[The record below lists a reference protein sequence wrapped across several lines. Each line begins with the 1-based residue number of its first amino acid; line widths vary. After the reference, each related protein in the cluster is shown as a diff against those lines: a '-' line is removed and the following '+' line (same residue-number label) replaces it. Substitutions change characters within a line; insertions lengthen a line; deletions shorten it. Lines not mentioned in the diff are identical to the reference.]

1 MSNYTKFDFANIYK
15 KSPKYKE
22 FDFYGKTFK
31 VKNGTTN
38 ILLID
43 KYNENKYIL
52 QAKSQELQEM
62 VEEYDEEYGEDIP
75 EEIVKKIK
83 KLSNECIT
91 ETYEHKQNVMVL
103 LERLLGEEQY
113 KYLEEIDP
121 SFEECLLLVDFISN
135 LLQNKTAKELV
146 SAILEAQEK
155 TEEKKENDKEEEMGE

>member
-1 MSNYTKFDFANIYK
+1 MNYTEFDFANIYK
-15 KSPKYKE
+15 KAPKYIE

-52 QAKSQELQEM
+52 QAKSDELREM
-62 VEEYDEEYGEDIP
+62 VDEYEEEYGENIP
-75 EEIVKKIK
+75 EEIVNKIK

-91 ETYEHKQNVMVL
+91 ETYKHKQNTMTL
-103 LERLLGEEQY
+103 LKRLLGEEQY
-113 KYLEEIDP
+113 KYLEEVDP
-121 SFEECLLLVDFISN
+121 TFEECILLIDFISN

-146 SAILEAQEK
+146 DAILKAQEK
-155 TEEKKENDKEEEMGE
+155 AEEKTQEKNKEQVGE